1 MGEKI
6 KTKDRI
12 LLTSLNLFNERG
24 LSQVTLRTI
33 AKEMGISQG
42 NLNYHFKKRQDIIK
56 ALYLQLVNRMDN
68 IFHNLMAMEIGLPLV
83 FQSNA
88 AMIEAFLDYKFFM
101 LDFVQIM
108 RENRDIQEHYLQLQE
123 IRKQQFE
130 GIVQLLQKQG
140 VLRREEFEGEFSNLQ
155 KRMRIVGD
163 FWISSSEVLDTNQ
176 EHQALEYKHILSEF
190 IYPYLTPKGK
200 KEFLAIKASLRS
212 D

>member
-1 MGEKI
+1 MVEKI

-12 LLTSLNLFNERG
+12 LRTSLSLFNERG

-56 ALYLQLVNRMDN
+56 ALYLQLVDRMDN
-68 IFHNLMAMEIGLPLV
+68 IFHNLLAMEIGLPLV

-88 AMIEAFLDYKFFM
+88 AMIDAFLDFKFFM

-108 RENRDIQEHYLQLQE
+108 RENRDIHQHYLQLQE
-123 IRKQQFE
+123 VRRQQFE
-130 GIVQLLQKQG
+130 GIVLLLQKQG
-140 VLRREEFEGEFSNLQ
+140 LVRQEEFEGEFSNLQ
-155 KRMRIVGD
+155 KRMGIVGD
-163 FWISSSEVLDTNQ
+163 FWISSSEVLDPDHKN
-176 EHQALEYKHILSEF
+176 QALEYRNILSEF

-200 KEFLAIKASLRS
+200 KEFLSIKA
-212 D
+212 DQ

>member
-1 MGEKI
+1 M

-12 LLTSLNLFNERG
+12 LVTSLKLFNERG

-33 AKEMGISQG
+33 AKEMNISQG

-56 ALYLQLVNRMDN
+56 ALYLQLVERMDQ
-68 IFHNLMAMEIGLPLV
+68 IFSALLELEIGLPLI

-88 AMIEAFLDYKFFM
+88 AMIEAFLDFKFFM

-108 RENRDIQEHYLQLQE
+108 RENEEIHQHYLQLQE

-130 GIVQLLQKQG
+130 GIVLLLQRQG
-140 VLRREEFEGEFSNLQ
+140 LVRAEEFEGEYSSLQ
-155 KRMRIVGD
+155 KRMSIVGD
-163 FWISSSEVLDTNQ
+163 FWISSSEVLDR
-176 EHQALEYKHILSEF
+176 EHSDQAVQYKNILSEF

-200 KEFLAIKASLRS
+200 KEFLAIRDSQ
-212 D
+212 

>member
-1 MGEKI
+1 M

-12 LLTSLNLFNERG
+12 LHTSLGLFNERG

-56 ALYLQLVNRMDN
+56 ALYLQLVERMDN
-68 IFHNLMAMEIGLPLV
+68 IFRDLLAMEMGLPLI

-88 AMIEAFLDYKFFM
+88 AMIGAFLDFKFFM

-108 RENRDIQEHYLQLQE
+108 RENQEIHQHYLQLQE
-123 IRKQQFE
+123 IRRQQF
-130 GIVQLLQKQG
+130 GSIVVLLQQQG
-140 VLRREEFEGEFSNLQ
+140 LVRAEEFEGEFSNLQ
-155 KRMRIVGD
+155 KRMSIVGD
-163 FWISSSEVLDTNQ
+163 FWISSSEVLDTDHSNQ
-176 EHQALEYKHILSEF
+176 AVQYKNILSEF

-200 KEFLAIKASLRS
+200 KEFLSIKASQ
-212 D
+212 

>member
-1 MGEKI
+1 MVEKI

-12 LLTSLNLFNERG
+12 LRTSLSLFNERG

-56 ALYLQLVNRMDN
+56 ALYLQLVDRMDN
-68 IFHNLMAMEIGLPLV
+68 IFHNLLAMEIGLPLV

-88 AMIEAFLDYKFFM
+88 AMIDAFLDFKFFM

-108 RENRDIQEHYLQLQE
+108 RENRDIHQHYLQLQE
-123 IRKQQFE
+123 VRRQQFE
-130 GIVQLLQKQG
+130 GIVLLLQKQG
-140 VLRREEFEGEFSNLQ
+140 LVRQEEFEGEFSNLQ
-155 KRMRIVGD
+155 KRMGIVGD
-163 FWISSSEVLDTNQ
+163 FWISSSEVLDTDHKN
-176 EHQALEYKHILSEF
+176 QALEYRNILSEF

-200 KEFLAIKASLRS
+200 KEFLSIKA
-212 D
+212 DQ

>member
-1 MGEKI
+1 M

-12 LLTSLNLFNERG
+12 LATSLKLFNERG

-33 AKEMGISQG
+33 AKEMSISQG

-56 ALYLQLVNRMDN
+56 ALYLQLVERMDQ
-68 IFHNLMAMEIGLPLV
+68 IFSGLLEMEIGLPLI

-88 AMIEAFLDYKFFM
+88 AMIEAFLDFKFFM

-108 RENRDIQEHYLQLQE
+108 RENGEIHQHYLQLQV

-130 GIVQLLQKQG
+130 GIVILLQQQG
-140 VLRREEFEGEFSNLQ
+140 LLRAEEFEGEYSSLQ
-155 KRMRIVGD
+155 KRMSIVGD
-163 FWISSSEVLDTNQ
+163 FWISSSEVLDTDQ
-176 EHQALEYKHILSEF
+176 TEQAVQYKNILSEF

-200 KEFLAIKASLRS
+200 QEFLAIRTA
-212 D
+212 

>member
-1 MGEKI
+1 MVEKM

-56 ALYLQLVNRMDN
+56 ALYLQLVDRMDS
-68 IFHNLMAMEIGLPLV
+68 IFNNMLAIEIGIPLV

-108 RENRDIQEHYLQLQE
+108 RENKDIHQHFLQLQD
-123 IRKQQFE
+123 IRRQQFE
-130 GIVQLLQKQG
+130 GIVLLLQKQDL
-140 VLRREEFEGEFSNLQ
+140 VRKEEFEGEFDNLQ
-155 KRMRIVGD
+155 KRMSIVGD
-163 FWISSSEVLDTNQ
+163 FWISSSEILDPDHSN
-176 EHQALEYKHILSEF
+176 QALEYRNILSEF

-200 KEFLAIKASLRS
+200 KEFLTIKAAQ
-212 D
+212 

>member
-1 MGEKI
+1 M

-12 LLTSLNLFNERG
+12 LQISLTLFNERG

-56 ALYLQLVNRMDN
+56 ALYLCLVDRMDN
-68 IFHNLMAMEIGLPLV
+68 IFRDLFEMEIGLPLI
-83 FQSNA
+83 FASNA
-88 AMIEAFLDYKFFM
+88 AMIKAFLDFKFFM

-108 RENRDIQEHYLQLQE
+108 RENKEIHQHYLQLQQ

-130 GIVQLLQKQG
+130 SIVSLLQQKELVRQ
-140 VLRREEFEGEFSNLQ
+140 EEFEGEFASLQ
-155 KRMRIVGD
+155 KRMSIVGD
-163 FWISSSEVLDTNQ
+163 FWISSSEILDADHSKQ
-176 EHQALEYKHILSEF
+176 VDQYKNILSEF

-200 KEFLAIKASLRS
+200 KIFLQIKANQ
-212 D
+212 